1 MRRSGAAGG
10 FGGRTA
16 PRMTRNAKARDV
28 LEVILTIV
36 LRCEPTGRD
45 ARLGKGERGGFGGSA
60 EVRRPGAETCAHL
73 ISEPSQPGGSTARSR
88 RRDRSTRASERGRV
102 GRAGPHLVRF
112 ARERANAVTGRDVR
126 SPDVWRRARSSA
138 APSAVQREEKLRRF
152 GRVWLQN
159 RRRFSVAFKSH
170 INENKAEVFA
180 KIQHCRPILL
190 LAPSVTSTRLPLT
203 RTDPEMLPEPTEPRS
218 VL

>member
-138 APSAVQREEKLRRF
+138 RRARSNERKSSTSSDACGSKIAGDFQWRSSLILMKIKQRCLPKYNTVVLFYSSRRPSPLR
-152 GRVWLQN
+152 V
-159 RRRFSVAFKSH
+159 SH
-170 INENKAEVFA
+170 
-180 KIQHCRPILL
+180 
-190 LAPSVTSTRLPLT
+190 
-203 RTDPEMLPEPTEPRS
+203 
-218 VL
+218 

>member
-36 LRCEPTGRD
+36 LRCEPTERD

-73 ISEPSQPGGSTARSR
+73 ISEPSQPGGSTARSIATAR
-88 RRDRSTRASERGRV
+88 PLDAGLGTWESRPRGT
-102 GRAGPHLVRF
+102 P
-112 ARERANAVTGRDVR
+112 
-126 SPDVWRRARSSA
+126 P
-138 APSAVQREEKLRRF
+138 
-152 GRVWLQN
+152 
-159 RRRFSVAFKSH
+159 
-170 INENKAEVFA
+170 
-180 KIQHCRPILL
+180 RPIRPGKSKRGHGEGC
-190 LAPSVTSTRLPLT
+190 ALT
-203 RTDPEMLPEPTEPRS
+203 
-218 VL
+218 

>member
-36 LRCEPTGRD
+36 LRCEPTERD
-45 ARLGKGERGGFGGSA
+45 ARLGKGEGGGFGGQQRSVGPA
-60 EVRRPGAETCAHL
+60 RRPARL

-138 APSAVQREEKLRRF
+138 APGAVQREEKLRRF

-159 RRRFSVAFKSH
+159 RRRFSVAIES
-170 INENKAEVFA
+170 
-180 KIQHCRPILL
+180 Q
-190 LAPSVTSTRLPLT
+190 
-203 RTDPEMLPEPTEPRS
+203 
-218 VL
+218 